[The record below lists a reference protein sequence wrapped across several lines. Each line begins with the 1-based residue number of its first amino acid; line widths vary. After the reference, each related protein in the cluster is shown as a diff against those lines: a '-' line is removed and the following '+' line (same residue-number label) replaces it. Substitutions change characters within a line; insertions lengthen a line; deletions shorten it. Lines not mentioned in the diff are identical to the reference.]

1 MVPGAEVEAYVSG
14 KTIRNT
20 TEPAIALRRI
30 GGRAY
35 IERNV
40 LSTSSVV
47 VWVSNSSSS
56 GSDWELDEAPAVG
69 DPPRMAEIGNG
80 DRASIGERQWRMTFQ
95 GRMAAR
101 PVVVG
106 LELGQLPFQ
115 VTGIP
120 ERDMVEKFSPDRP
133 DEPLD
138 ERV

>member
-1 MVPGAEVEAYVSG
+1 
-14 KTIRNT
+14 
-20 TEPAIALRRI
+20 
-30 GGRAY
+30 
-35 IERNV
+35 
-40 LSTSSVV
+40 
-47 VWVSNSSSS
+47 
-56 GSDWELDEAPAVG
+56 
-69 DPPRMAEIGNG
+69 
-80 DRASIGERQWRMTFQ
+80 
-95 GRMAAR
+95 MAAR